1 MTHPLTGLV
10 DFSPHCSPH
19 TVAIA
24 LGSNLGD
31 PLATLAAALEQLG
44 QVEGVRV
51 LRRSPWYETEP
62 IGPPQPNYLNGCAVL
77 EVQHSPLQLLDIL
90 LAVEQQFGRV
100 RRERWG
106 PRTLDL
112 DLLLFNDLILDLP
125 RLQIPHPRMG
135 DRAFVLVPLATIA
148 PDWLHPVTR
157 QAIAQMAQQV
167 NTAGV
172 MPLGS
177 QLC

>member
-1 MTHPLTGLV
+1 M
-10 DFSPHCSPH
+10 
-19 TVAIA
+19 
-24 LGSNLGD
+24 
-31 PLATLAAALEQLG
+31 QRLG

-112 DLLLFNDLILDLP
+112 DLLLFDDLILDLP
-125 RLQIPHPRMG
+125 LLQIPHPRMG

-148 PDWLHPVTR
+148 PDWRHPVTG

-167 NTAGV
+167 NATGV
-172 MPLGS
+172 MPIVGQLG
-177 QLC
+177 